1 MKYDMLS
8 LETVRRIWDAFQKHD
23 AYINEKYN
31 NFKGKDT
38 YWSSD
43 RERFVGRLFKK
54 YKGRYI
60 AFIDKLVV
68 GYMIKNSSCVC
79 DPKSVYSNKYY
90 HTSIVSNGDTIF
102 NVQKLYLKVLGFRA
116 VNEMYGCGFIEMSC
130 EDFMGNVIN
139 IRVDHNNM
147 LRFQF
152 KEISKLDFDSVARL
166 FDDDRTEIPFKVTR
180 AFMYEEV
187 NERKVKGKTV
197 KNVKEF
203 LKKEDVTVM
212 AKDIEEARNILPGTI
227 SVERIYV

>member
-8 LETVRRIWDAFQKHD
+8 LETVRRIWDTFQKHH

-31 NFKGKDT
+31 KFKGKDT

-43 RERFVGRLFKK
+43 RERFVGRFLKK
-54 YKGRYI
+54 YEERYI

-68 GYMIKNSSCVC
+68 GYKTENSFYIC
-79 DPKSVYSNKYY
+79 DKMSAYSNKYY
-90 HTSIVSNGDTIF
+90 KSCNMKGDPIF
-102 NVQKLYLKVLGFRA
+102 KVQKLYLKVLGFIA
-116 VNEMYGCGFIEMSC
+116 VNEMCGCGFIEMAC

-180 AFMYEEV
+180 VFMIEEV
-187 NERKVKGKTV
+187 KERKVKGKTV
-197 KNVKEF
+197 KKVKEF
-203 LKKEDVTVM
+203 IKKEDVTVM
-212 AKDIEEARNILPGTI
+212 AKDIEEARNILPDTI

>member
-8 LETVRRIWDAFQKHD
+8 LETVRRIWDKFQEHHE
-23 AYINEKYN
+23 YINEKYDK
-31 NFKGKDT
+31 FKGNDT
-38 YWSSD
+38 YWRSD

-54 YKGRYI
+54 YEGRYI
-60 AFIDKLVV
+60 AFIDKIVV
-68 GYMIKNSSCVC
+68 GYIGKNLSCVC
-79 DPKSVYSNKYY
+79 DPKSVYSNKYDK
-90 HTSIVSNGDTIF
+90 SWGVQGDPIF

-116 VNEMYGCGFIEMSC
+116 VNEMYGCGFIDMVC

-180 AFMYEEV
+180 AFIYEEV
-187 NERKVKGKTV
+187 KERKVKGKTV
-197 KNVKEF
+197 KKVKEF
-203 LKKEDVTVM
+203 IKKEDVTVM
-212 AKDIEEARNILPGTI
+212 AKDIEEAGNILPDTI

>member
-8 LETVRRIWDAFQKHD
+8 LETVRRIWDKFQEHHG
-23 AYINEKYN
+23 YINEKYN
-31 NFKGKDT
+31 KFKGNDT
-38 YWSSD
+38 CWSSD

-54 YKGRYI
+54 YELRYI
-60 AFIDKLVV
+60 AFIDKIVV
-68 GYMIKNSSCVC
+68 GYIVNNLSCVC

-90 HTSIVSNGDTIF
+90 KYWSVQGDPIF
-102 NVQKLYLKVLGFRA
+102 NVQKLYLKVLGFEA
-116 VNEMYGCGFIEMSC
+116 VNEMYGCGFIEMAC

-139 IRVDHNNM
+139 IRVDYNNM

-187 NERKVKGKTV
+187 KERKVKGKTV
-197 KNVKEF
+197 KKVKEF
-203 LKKEDVTVM
+203 IKKEDVTVM
-212 AKDIEEARNILPGTI
+212 AKDIEEARNILPDTI

>member
-8 LETVRRIWDAFQKHD
+8 LETVRRIWDTFQKHH
-23 AYINEKYN
+23 AYINEEYEV
-31 NFKGKDT
+31 FKGKNT

-43 RERFVGRLFKK
+43 RERFVGRFFKK
-54 YKGRYI
+54 YEGRYI
-60 AFIDKLVV
+60 AFIDKIVV
-68 GYMIKNSSCVC
+68 GHITKNLSCVC

-90 HTSIVSNGDTIF
+90 KSWSVQGDPIF

-116 VNEMYGCGFIEMSC
+116 VNEMYGFGFIDMAC
-130 EDFMGNVIN
+130 EDSMGNVIN

-152 KEISKLDFDSVARL
+152 KEISKIDFDSVARL

-187 NERKVKGKTV
+187 KERKVKGKTV

-212 AKDIEEARNILPGTI
+212 AKDIEDAAKMLPNTI
-227 SVERIYV
+227 SVERVYE